1 MLRVPHVRIVAPVE
15 HRVDHDRVA
24 DGQIAK
30 DCAERR
36 NLSGAVAS
44 QRYRNV
50 NVRIEALRDKD
61 VAMVEGRRLDANQHL
76 VLANHRHRNF
86 LDVKILR
93 AADRQ

>member
-15 HRVDHDRVA
+15 HRVDHDLVA

-30 DCAERR
+30 NRAERGD
-36 NLSGAVAS
+36 LSGAVAS

-50 NVRIEALRDKD
+50 NVRIEALRDED
-61 VAMVEGRRLDANQHL
+61 VAMVERRRLNANQHL
-76 VLANHRHRNF
+76 VLANRRHRNL
-86 LDVKILR
+86 LDAKILR